1 MGIHD
6 TAFYLYQT
14 GFEPAATGLT
24 HFAALT
30 LETNKKR
37 SKSGYFHTKA
47 EPFLCFYFA
56 SS

>member
-1 MGIHD
+1 MHPDMVGIK
-6 TAFYLYQT
+6 F
-14 GFEPAATGLT
+14 LT